1 MPRPLCIFSCIAL
14 FIPLAYAQPN
24 EPLRLV
30 GTVPM
35 PQVEGRIDHMSID
48 VKGQRLFVAA
58 LGNNTL
64 EVIDVKNG
72 KHLHT
77 IAGLREP
84 QGIAYLPATNRLN
97 VANGG
102 DGSLRVFDGSSF
114 QLLKTIPYGDDAD
127 NVRYDSREERI
138 YVGYGSGALGV
149 TGQDGNKVAD
159 MKLDA
164 HPESFQLETTGSR
177 IFINLPRS
185 QKIAVVDRN
194 TRAIIATWTT
204 GGPQSNY
211 PMALDEANHRLFV
224 VCRIPARMVVLD
236 TLTGKVVQSV
246 AAVGDSDDVFFDSAR
261 KRIYA
266 IGGEGAISVFQQQD
280 PDHYKEIA
288 KITTVKG
295 ARTGFFSPDLGRLF
309 VAARRAEGHPA
320 EIRIYEVQ

>member
-1 MPRPLCIFSCIAL
+1 MSRLLSIFSFVA
-14 FIPLAYAQPN
+14 LAYAQSG

-64 EVIDVKNG
+64 EIIDVKNR
-72 KHLHT
+72 KQVHT
-77 IAGLREP
+77 ISGLREP

-102 DGSLRVFDGSSF
+102 DGSLRAFDGSSF

-127 NVRYDSREERI
+127 NVRYDSREDRI

-149 TGQDGNKVAD
+149 TDKDGNRVGD
-159 MKLDA
+159 IKLDA

-177 IFINLPRS
+177 IFVNLPKS
-185 QKIAVVDRN
+185 QKIAVVDRK
-194 TRAIIATWTT
+194 TQAILAAWTT

-236 TLTGKVVQSV
+236 TLTGKVVQTV
-246 AAVGDSDDVFFDSAR
+246 PAVGDSDDVFYDSAR
-261 KRIYA
+261 QRIYA

-280 PDHYKEIA
+280 ADHYKEIA
-288 KITTVKG
+288 KIATSKG
-295 ARTGFFSPDLGRLF
+295 ARTGFFSADLGQLF
-309 VAARRAEGHPA
+309 VAARRAGGNPA